1 MADRATAVAADLL
14 AWVVSSVA
22 AHLDLQVVMPVPAA
36 MQVRRADLVVSLV
49 ATVDLVVSSAVVPM
63 EALALQAMAA

>member
-1 MADRATAVAADLL
+1 M
-14 AWVVSSVA
+14 A